1 MSPIDE
7 ACREI
12 VDSVDGAVAC
22 GVVDLNTGRLLG
34 VHCPEYGQEV
44 RDAIAAATMDLFRGR
59 TVGRIEQ
66 SFCEKTAARGGEQR
80 LVQEVHV
87 MSRDNYHVA
96 KMLKGGQA
104 AVMLVTNRATNVGM
118 GSAQMKA
125 VIPKVEPH
133 LR

>member
-1 MSPIDE
+1 MSSVDE

-12 VDSVDGAVAC
+12 VESVDGAIAC

-34 VHCPEYGQEV
+34 IYCPTYGQV
-44 RDAIAAATMDLFRGR
+44 LKDALAAATMDLLRGR
-59 TVGRIEQ
+59 AVGRTERSI
-66 SFCEKTAARGGEQR
+66 STAPGATGDDAR
-80 LVQEVHV
+80 VHEVHV
-87 MSRDNYHVA
+87 MSGDNYHVA
-96 KMLKGGQA
+96 KVLKGGQA

>member
-1 MSPIDE
+1 MSSIDE

-22 GVVDLNTGRLLG
+22 GVVDLNSGRLLG
-34 VHCPEYGQEV
+34 SHCPDYGQV
-44 RDAIAAATMDLFRGR
+44 LKDALAAATMDLVGGR
-59 TVGRIEQ
+59 ATGRIER
-66 SFCEKTAARGGEQR
+66 SLATKLAGSGGDPR

-87 MSRDNYHVA
+87 MSGDNYHVA
-96 KMLKGGQA
+96 RVLKGGQA

>member
-1 MSPIDE
+1 MSSIDE

-12 VDSVDGAVAC
+12 VDSVDGAIAC

-34 VHCPEYGQEV
+34 IYCPTYGQV
-44 RDAIAAATMDLFRGR
+44 LKDALAAATMDLLRGR
-59 TVGRIEQ
+59 TPPTG
-66 SFCEKTAARGGEQR
+66 TGGDSR
-80 LVQEVHV
+80 AVHEVHV
-87 MSRDNYHVA
+87 MSGDNYHVA
-96 KMLKGGQA
+96 KVLKGGQA
-104 AVMLVTNRATNVGM
+104 AVMLVTNRATNMGM